1 MLMISEAIKEREKF
15 ILTKNSME
23 ITTDSRIVAALNWSS
38 MSSSKFNLKY
48 IFIAQKVEVI
58 YFEEIKR
65 RKNQWKDLRK

>member
-1 MLMISEAIKEREKF
+1 MLMISESIKEREKF